1 MKWRKRFFFLVALID
16 YRTSLRGIRWTA
28 GLGVAFGVLIEELK
42 FPALKEYRSC
52 PEDRTSVLDTVS
64 KVNHLGRNSFKFR
77 TVQRSSGSACFVINI
92 MSSHIRNIRTGRMNM
107 IGKVKYSYICLSLHL
122 FICLVIYVGI
132 ALKAK
137 RGDDVVQT

>member
-1 MKWRKRFFFLVALID
+1 M
-16 YRTSLRGIRWTA
+16 
-28 GLGVAFGVLIEELK
+28 LIEELK

-52 PEDRTSVLDTVS
+52 PKDRTSVLDTVS
-64 KVNHLGRNSFKFR
+64 KVNRYGRNSFKFR
-77 TVQRSSGSACFVINI
+77 TIQRSSGSACFVMNI
-92 MSSHIRNIRTGRMNM
+92 MNSHIRNIRTGRMNR

-132 ALKAK
+132 ALKAE